1 MVFTACS
8 HAGVVN
14 ATKHAMELA
23 STVCEGGSSIPLYAV
38 VGGYHLVYPN
48 EVIIPDTVRDIK
60 ALKPQ
65 LVMAGHCTGW
75 RAKQAIENEMPGTL
89 APLTVGTQ
97 YDL

>member
-8 HAGVVN
+8 HAGSVN
-14 ATKHAMELA
+14 ATKHAMDLSAKACEA
-23 STVCEGGSSIPLYAV
+23 GSTVPLYAV

-48 EVIIPDTVRDIK
+48 EAIIPDTVKDIK

-65 LVMAGHCTGW
+65 LMMAGHCTGW
-75 RAKQAIENEMPGTL
+75 RAKQAIEIAMPGTL